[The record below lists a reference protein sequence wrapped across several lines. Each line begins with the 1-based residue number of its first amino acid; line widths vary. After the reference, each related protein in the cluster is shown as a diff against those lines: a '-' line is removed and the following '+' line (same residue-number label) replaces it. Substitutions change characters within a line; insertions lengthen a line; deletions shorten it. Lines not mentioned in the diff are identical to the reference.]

1 MTENAIFIC
10 KLDNLKKVTSEY
22 SRLYFGNEFCQQLM
36 PEEKALSEALD
47 LALKRRLDFTF
58 VTPFLTDIGIRKVN
72 PLLNLLSGKLPQAE
86 VVINDWGLLRII
98 KGTYPKFNL
107 VLGRLLAKQKR
118 GPRILNLIKKV
129 PRPMVEH
136 FRLSS
141 TDTSIFTNFLINQGI
156 KRIELDNL
164 LQGIERNSQ
173 IKASLYYPFA
183 YVTTTRYCLSNPNT
197 FNNGFQRAINPCNF
211 ECQRYT
217 FKLRHKSMPVD
228 LLLKG
233 NTQFFENKNLPVDL
247 EKINID
253 RLVYQPQI
261 PL

>member
-10 KLDNLKKVTSEY
+10 KLDNLKKVTSKY
-22 SRLYFGNEFCQQLM
+22 NRLYFGNEFCQQLM
-36 PEEKALSEALD
+36 PEEETLNEVLEFVLERGVGFS
-47 LALKRRLDFTF
+47 F
-58 VTPFLTDIGIRKVN
+58 VTPFLTNIGIRKVN
-72 PLLNLLSGKLPQAE
+72 PLLSLLRDKLPQAE

-98 KGTYPKFNL
+98 KRAYPQFNL
-107 VLGRLLAKQKR
+107 ALGRLLTKQKR
-118 GPRILNLIKKV
+118 GPRILNLMGKV
-129 PRPMVEH
+129 PKSMIEH
-136 FRLSS
+136 FRMSS
-141 TDTSIFTNFLINQGI
+141 TDTNIFTNFLINQGI

-164 LQGIERNSQ
+164 LQGIERSSQ
-173 IKASLYYPFA
+173 IKASLYHPFA

-217 FKLRHKSMPVD
+217 SKLRHKSMPVD

-233 NTQFFENKNLPVDL
+233 NTQFFENKNIPTDL
-247 EKINID
+247 EKMNID

>member
-10 KLDNLKKVTSEY
+10 KLDNLKKVTSGY

-36 PEEKALSEALD
+36 PEEKALFEVLG
-47 LALKRRLDFTF
+47 LVLKRRLNFTF
-58 VTPFLTDIGIRKVN
+58 VTPFLTDIGIRKIN
-72 PLLNLLSGKLPQAE
+72 PLLNLLNSKLPQAE
-86 VVINDWGLLRII
+86 IVINDWGLFRII
-98 KGTYPKFNL
+98 KGTYSKFNL
-107 VLGRLLAKQKR
+107 VLGRLLVKQKR
-118 GPRILNLIKKV
+118 GPRILNLMKKV
-129 PRPMVEH
+129 PKSMIEH
-136 FRLSS
+136 FRMAS

-183 YVTTTRYCLSNPNT
+183 YVTTTRYCLSNPRTSNST
-197 FNNGFQRAINPCNF
+197 FRRMINPCNF

-217 FKLRHKSMPVD
+217 FKLKHKSMPVD

-233 NTQFFENKNLPVDL
+233 NTQFFENKNIPTNL
-247 EKINID
+247 EKMNID
-253 RLVYQPQI
+253 RLVYEPQI